1 MNLALHVRRSDR
13 SRARHGESSP
23 VVSGGRD
30 RRASR
35 SSERVASVVVPL
47 PRARATTR
55 VDLSSLLPSTRS
67 LLTCFAVVAIGLS
80 SFFIARNTGVFAVR
94 TIEVDGAPPA
104 VARQVR
110 AVLRDQQG
118 VSLLRLDRDAVRQR
132 VETVPTVARVT
143 LDRAFP
149 HTLRLVVVPEHPV
162 AVARQG
168 AEAWLLSARGRV
180 IAHLARGARPRLP
193 RLWIAKGPFFQV
205 GGTAPAAL
213 EQPLAAIT
221 PLAGMR
227 FPAHVASVRAG
238 QEELTLVL
246 RSGLE
251 LRLGNATAVRLKLVV
266 AAKVLP
272 LVAEDTRYL
281 DVSVPER
288 PVAGSAVQAPV
299 TTAETSSG
307 GGEETSSGSDPT
319 LNSQVEV
326 DGAGSIIP
334 RDRR

>member
-1 MNLALHVRRSDR
+1 MSLAPTHFAKRPDR
-13 SRARHGESSP
+13 SCRAQGESIV

-35 SSERVASVVVPL
+35 SSERVASIVVPL
-47 PRARATTR
+47 PRARTTAL
-55 VDLSSLLPSTRS
+55 DLSRVLPSVRA
-67 LLTCFAVVAIGLS
+67 LLACFAIVAVGLVS
-80 SFFIARNTGVFAVR
+80 YFVARDTGVFAVR
-94 TIEVDGAPPA
+94 TVEVEGASPA

-110 AVLRDQQG
+110 DALRDQVG
-118 VSLLRLDRDAVRQR
+118 VSLLRLDRDAVRR
-132 VETVPTVARVT
+132 HVEAVPTVAGVT

-149 HTLRLVVVPEHPV
+149 HTLRLVVVPERPV

-180 IAHLARGARPRLP
+180 MAHLARRAQPRLP

-205 GGTAPAAL
+205 GGTAPAELSEPL
-213 EQPLAAIT
+213 EAVT

-227 FPAHVASVRAG
+227 FPARISSVRAG
-238 QEELTLVL
+238 KDELTLML

-251 LRLGNATAVRLKLVV
+251 LRLGDATNVRLKLAV
-266 AAKVLP
+266 AARVLR
-272 LVAEDTRYL
+272 LVASDARYL

-288 PVAGSAVQAPV
+288 PVAGSAVAPPP
-299 TTAETSSG
+299 TTSDAASVN
-307 GGEETSSGSDPT
+307 GSQGAGAGDAT

-326 DGAGSIIP
+326 DSSTSTGP
-334 RDRR
+334 